1 MKTIQLSLQIAD
13 DITSIDQLEQYIDHL
28 GQQIK
33 RQLFT
38 NMLTQL
44 RQSKSQSDSTPSTC
58 PSCKKTE
65 TIAWGNRP
73 RVLKTVFGQV
83 HFHLP
88 RQKCQPCQHTFSLSM
103 PGLELSGNNITSEL
117 RKIAIL
123 CGSSWSFR
131 QAANLLLQL
140 TGVELSFSHI
150 RWLCANE
157 ARIVSVQDQAEYD
170 QVEWE
175 ALVESVADQP
185 QPARIEPA
193 HHSADND
200 SPFSPTYIGI
210 DGTFINAQPANR
222 FLQAKAA
229 IIFTN
234 QRMTVSQ
241 GRNVLLNKRYVG
253 SCLSVSEL
261 SRETIFLY

>member
-103 PGLELSGNNITSEL
+103 PGLELSGNNIISEL

-140 TGVELSFSHI
+140 TVGLSSVSATSAGCVPMKLELSAYRI
-150 RWLCANE
+150 R
-157 ARIVSVQDQAEYD
+157 
-170 QVEWE
+170 
-175 ALVESVADQP
+175 
-185 QPARIEPA
+185 
-193 HHSADND
+193 
-200 SPFSPTYIGI
+200 
-210 DGTFINAQPANR
+210 
-222 FLQAKAA
+222 
-229 IIFTN
+229 
-234 QRMTVSQ
+234 
-241 GRNVLLNKRYVG
+241 
-253 SCLSVSEL
+253 LSM
-261 SRETIFLY
+261 IKWNGKP